1 MTYIRI
7 TFNLKS
13 MTREEAK
20 EWLPIIQAWAEG
32 KTIQYQINP
41 GSRWSD
47 IINDLYTSNPPSNY
61 RIKPQPKYRPFKTK
75 EECWT
80 EMLKH
85 QPFGWICNKFNDYLN
100 IYIVYNSNVDYGV
113 RVSGHPSSINYEH
126 MFKDY
131 KFADGTP
138 FGIKEDF

>member
-41 GSRWSD
+41 GSRWTD

-61 RIKPQPKYRPFKTK
+61 RIKPQPKYRPFKTQ
-75 EECWT
+75 EECWQ
-80 EMLKH
+80 EMQKH
-85 QPFGWICNKFNDYLN
+85 QPFGWIKRKEGYFN
-100 IYIVYNSNVDYGV
+100 IVYVNDHYAGLSDKDGSAILLSSKNSYQDN
-113 RVSGHPSSINYEH
+113 S
-126 MFKDY
+126 
-131 KFADGTP
+131 FADGTP
-138 FGIKEDF
+138 FGIKED

>member
-1 MTYIRI
+1 
-7 TFNLKS
+7 

-61 RIKPQPKYRPFKTK
+61 RIKPQPKYRPFKTQ
-75 EECWT
+75 EECWQ
-80 EMLKH
+80 EMQKH
-85 QPFGWICNKFNDYLN
+85 QPFGWIKDKNDGHYSMVTTVDAVEGGKHISISGDN
-100 IYIVYNSNVDYGV
+100 IWSLDGTM
-113 RVSGHPSSINYEH
+113 ST
-126 MFKDY
+126 FT
-131 KFADGTP
+131 FADGTP